1 MKKREIKFMFDYNC
15 SPIWVNDIIGPFL
28 VSSEGY
34 FVDELYSFDG
44 KSLDKE
50 EPEPRLKG
58 ELKLERCVRLIYET
72 YCRIWNTD
80 NFGSYE
86 DPYIG
91 FEDEQEKA
99 EFFDACDYVIKR
111 MKEIFGEEF
120 SVHESTE
127 RLVNKRSWGCKKT
140 KTEKKE

>member
-1 MKKREIKFMFDYNC
+1 MKRREIKFMFDYNC
-15 SPIWVNDIIGPFL
+15 SPIWACDKFCFYL

-34 FVDELYSFDG
+34 FVSENYQFDG
-44 KSLDKE
+44 KSLDDE

-58 ELKLERCVRLIYET
+58 EVELERCVRLIYET
-72 YCRIWNTD
+72 FCRIWNIN

-99 EFFDACDYVIKR
+99 DFFDACDYVIKR
-111 MKEIFGEEF
+111 MKEIFGDEF
-120 SVHESTE
+120 TVHEVHE
-127 RLVNKRSWGCKKT
+127 RII
-140 KTEKKE
+140 KERCMDCRKPN